1 MDAASSDAM
10 QTCATAGERLLQER
24 LGTREQAERFYGRQV
39 LDHLNEPMRRFIAR
53 QEMMF
58 LATSD
63 GAGACD
69 STLRAGPPGFVA
81 VLDERRLAWP
91 EYRGNGVLASRGNIA
106 ENPHVG
112 LLFVDFVRDTIGLH
126 VNGTAVLADDDELRR
141 EFPVLPTEV
150 VPGRKPEQ
158 WVVAVVHEAYIHC
171 AKFIPRLAR
180 VPSQRDGRG
189 TDPQPKKSD
198 YFIAQPP

>member
-1 MDAASSDAM
+1 MDGASLDAM
-10 QTCATAGERLLQER
+10 QSCAIAGERLLQER
-24 LGTREQAERFYGRQV
+24 LGTREQAERFHERQV
-39 LDHLNEPMRRFIAR
+39 LDHLNEPMCRFIAR

-69 STLRAGPPGFVA
+69 STLRAGAPGFVT

-91 EYRGNGVLASRGNIA
+91 EYRGNGVLASRGNIV

-112 LLFVDFVRDTIGLH
+112 LLFVDFVRDGIGLH
-126 VNGTAVLADDDELRR
+126 VNGGAVLTDDDDLRE
-141 EFPVLPTEV
+141 EFPALPTEV

-158 WVVAVVHEAYIHC
+158 WVVAAVVEAYIHC
-171 AKFIPRLAR
+171 AKFIPRLAA
-180 VPSQRDGRG
+180 VPAQRDRRG
-189 TDPQPKKSD
+189 ADPQPKKSD
-198 YFIAQPP
+198 YFIP

>member
-1 MDAASSDAM
+1 MESASLETTQS
-10 QTCATAGERLLQER
+10 CTAGERLLQER
-24 LGTREQAERFYGRQV
+24 LGTREQAERFYDRQV

-81 VLDERRLAWP
+81 VLDRRRLAWP
-91 EYRGNGVLASRGNIA
+91 EYRGNGVLASRGNIV

-112 LLFVDFVRDTIGLH
+112 LLFVDFVRDGIGLH
-126 VNGTAVLADDDELRR
+126 VNGAATLTGDDDLRAA
-141 EFPVLPTEV
+141 FPGLPVETA
-150 VPGRKPEQ
+150 PGRRPEQ
-158 WVVAVVHEAYIHC
+158 WVVAEVREAYIHC
-171 AKFIPRLAR
+171 AKFIPRLAA
-180 VPSQRDGRG
+180 VPAQRDRRG
-189 TDPQPKKSD
+189 AEPQPKKSD
-198 YFIAQPP
+198 YFVG